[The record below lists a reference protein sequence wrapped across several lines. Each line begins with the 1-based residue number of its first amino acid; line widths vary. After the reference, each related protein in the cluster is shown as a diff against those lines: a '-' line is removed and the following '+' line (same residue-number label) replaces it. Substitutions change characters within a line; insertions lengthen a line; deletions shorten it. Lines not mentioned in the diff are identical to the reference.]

1 MAFGLR
7 FKAWLLLRMTSFK
20 GGATDV
26 GVDRP
31 VLYAVYG
38 SDIMERLMRI
48 HKHPGRDGSDGTL
61 VVALF
66 GCRPACIQCRFV
78 DEGAKLL
85 CEAVVGAYPAKPET
99 VASAVS
105 ATTIE
110 GLKKVGY
117 WPDAS
122 GRALFAYEI
131 TSDSGIWG
139 GASVVILTP
148 LIDVFSARAVSK
160 IEIIAPLAPERD
172 EAAILQELRRQ

>member
-1 MAFGLR
+1 MAFSLR
-7 FKAWLLLRMTSFK
+7 FKAWLLLLMTSFK
-20 GGATDV
+20 AGATD
-26 GVDRP
+26 VDRP

-48 HKHPGRDGSDGTL
+48 HKHPERDGPDGTL

-66 GCRPACIQCRFV
+66 GPRPAYIQCRFA

-85 CEAVVGAYPAKPET
+85 CEAFVSVYPPKPRSA
-99 VASAVS
+99 ASTVS
-105 ATTIE
+105 ATTAE
-110 GLKKVGY
+110 RLKRAGY
-117 WPDAS
+117 WPDVN

-139 GASVVILTP
+139 GASAVILTP
-148 LIDVFSARAVSK
+148 LIDVFGARAGSE

-172 EAAILQELRRQ
+172 EAAILRELRRQ